1 MVVEKERIY
10 LLDTNVI
17 IDFFRGN
24 ALTKKRILK
33 FQSLNISS
41 IVYGELIYGIE
52 NASHKDRHKKQLD
65 NFIKSCLIIPVTKET
80 SKIYGKL
87 KTELKKQGRLIP
99 ENDIW
104 IAAQTIE
111 QDAILLSNDK
121 HFEMIKDLKSE
132 KIN

>member
-41 IVYGELIYGIE
+41 FVYGELIYGIE

-80 SKIYGKL
+80 PKIYGKL
-87 KTELKKQGRLIP
+87 KT
-99 ENDIW
+99 
-104 IAAQTIE
+104 
-111 QDAILLSNDK
+111 
-121 HFEMIKDLKSE
+121 
-132 KIN
+132 